1 MDAKIQKMLS
11 GVDYTE
17 EATEEKLDEVVEDQ
31 DGDTEDIAEE

>member
-17 EATEEKLDEVVEDQ
+17 EVEAVENTDENIDEAAD
-31 DGDTEDIAEE
+31 EN